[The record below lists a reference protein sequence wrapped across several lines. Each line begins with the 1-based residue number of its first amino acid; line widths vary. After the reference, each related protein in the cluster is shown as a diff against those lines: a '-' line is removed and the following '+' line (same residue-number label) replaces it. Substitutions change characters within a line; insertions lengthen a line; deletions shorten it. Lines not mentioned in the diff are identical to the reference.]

1 MEGEQRRRHHCNPLS
16 RAVAPSAPGRAGPG
30 SGAPGP
36 DRRPPLRPPA
46 APWASSVSLLL
57 WGLLWSPGPSLHRTS
72 AAPFTVGVLGPWECD
87 PVLATAFPGVAAQ
100 LALDRVSRDLSPR
113 QGFQMTYEVVPE
125 ACQTPQALAAFAAR
139 RSQVAAFV
147 GPAVPGYC
155 KAAALLGQTWGV
167 PLLSWACGLED
178 STLTS
183 GLGALVPTLPPAGT
197 VLLTFM
203 GHFGWAHA
211 AVVSSHHDMW
221 VDTGRQ
227 LAAAFRT
234 QGIPGVLEA
243 SLGPD
248 GQGVSKTVQQLKGA
262 DRLKVVVLCMHSALA
277 AGGEDQAAF
286 LTAAHAAGLT
296 DGRLVFVPYDALLY
310 SLPYQ
315 NRSFPA
321 LRRDSQLRRAYDAVL
336 TVSLESGEE
345 PFHEALAAARARGE
359 ITADLDPEQVSPL
372 FGTIYDAVYLL
383 TYALYRATQPRVP
396 LTGSGLAQLL
406 GSLNMAGFS
415 RRIRTD
421 EKGVGRATYVV
432 LDTDGRGDQLFA
444 THVLDPSGPS
454 VQALGRTI
462 HFPKGGPPSPDSRC
476 WFHPNTLCTQGVR
489 PWTMALAVGLLAL
502 LGLCGLAG
510 GCLVSSLESR
520 MGRQG
525 RGLEG
530 IQAPLLRRC
539 SSPRHCILRVR
550 LARGSDKMVLTL
562 DDLTFIDPK
571 LSRRGLNPES
581 LSETRSVSDGKS
593 LKSREW
599 SLSGRSVQAG
609 PENPDTALFRGD
621 WVWLKKLEPGSS
633 PELHPESTSFLREML
648 KLRHE
653 NVNRCLGFFSGC
665 GVPAVVMGFGS
676 RGSLEDLLRNR
687 DLRLDWAFK
696 ASLLLDLIQG
706 IRYLHHRGFPH
717 GRLKS
722 RNCVLDGRFV
732 LKVTDYGFDAF
743 LATQRAPRPQP
754 PSEELLWTAPELL
767 RDAQKTGQAT
777 LKGDVYSFAIIVQE
791 VLVRGPPFCGSGLS
805 AEEILQ
811 KVEAPPP
818 LCRPPVPPDLG
829 PPDCIQLMQ
838 RCWAETPEQRPTLD
852 EILSQFKSIQGGR
865 KMKSVESVLGAL
877 ERYSGQLEDLVRERT
892 EELEREKQKT
902 EKLLAQM
909 LPQSVA
915 DALKAGAAVEPEYF
929 EHVTIYFSDIVG
941 FTTIS
946 ALSAPIEVVN
956 LLNDLYTLFD
966 AVLGSH
972 DVYKVETI
980 GDAYMVASGLPQR
993 NGERHAA
1000 EIANMALDILSS
1012 VGSFRMRHMPG
1023 VPVRIRAG
1031 LHSGPCVAGVV
1042 GLIMP
1047 RYCLFGDTVNTASRM
1062 ESTGLPYRIHINQ
1075 STVRTLLRLGE
1086 GFEIAVRG
1094 QTELK
1099 GKGMEETYWLVGKKG
1114 FQKPLPPPLDIKP
1127 GEPWQ
1132 DLVNKEIRS
1141 TFQTAKGNPGRP
1153 RSLEDTE
1160 ARP

>member
-1 MEGEQRRRHHCNPLS
+1 MEGEQRRRHRCNPLS
-16 RAVAPSAPGRAGPG
+16 RAVVPSAPGQAGTG
-30 SGAPGP
+30 SGAPRP
-36 DRRPPLRPPA
+36 DQWFPLRPST
-46 APWASSVSLLL
+46 APWALSMSLLL
-57 WGLLWSPGPSLHRTS
+57 WGLLWSPGPSLCPTA
-72 AAPFTVGVLGPWECD
+72 AAPFTVGILGPWECD
-87 PVLATAFPGVAAQ
+87 PVLAMVFPGVAAQ
-100 LALDRVSRDLSPR
+100 LALERVSQDLSPR
-113 QGFQMTYEVVPE
+113 WGFQMTYEVVPE
-125 ACQTPQALAAFAAR
+125 ACQTPQALATFAAR

-167 PLLSWACGLED
+167 PLLSWACSLED
-178 STLTS
+178 STQTS

-211 AVVSSHHDMW
+211 AIVSSHHDMW

-243 SLGPD
+243 SLGPN
-248 GQGVSKTVQQLKGA
+248 GQGVSKTVQRLKGA

-277 AGGEDQAAF
+277 AGGEDQASF

-336 TVSLESGEE
+336 TISLESGKE
-345 PFHEALAAARARGE
+345 PFHEALAASRARGE

-372 FGTIYDAVYLL
+372 FGTIYDSVYLL
-383 TYALYRATQPRVP
+383 AYALHRAPHLGVP
-396 LTGSGLAQLL
+396 LAGPGLVQLL
-406 GSLNMAGFS
+406 GSLDVAGFS

-462 HFPKGGPPSPDSRC
+462 HFPKGGPPTPDSRC
-476 WFHPNTLCTQGVR
+476 WFHPNTLCTQGVK
-489 PWTMALAVGLLAL
+489 PWTVTLAVGLLAL

-510 GCLVSSLESR
+510 GCLV
-520 MGRQG
+520 
-525 RGLEG
+525 
-530 IQAPLLRRC
+530 
-539 SSPRHCILRVR
+539 RHCVLRVR
-550 LARGSDKMVLTL
+550 LARGSNKMVLTL

-571 LSRRGLNPES
+571 LSQRRLNPDS

-593 LKSREW
+593 LKSRAW

-609 PENPDTALFRGD
+609 PETPDTALFRGD

-633 PELHPESTSFLREML
+633 LELLPESTSFLREML

-687 DLRLDWAFK
+687 NVRLDWAFK

-743 LATQRAPRPQP
+743 LETQRASRPPP

-767 RDAQKTGQAT
+767 RDAQQARRAT
-777 LKGDVYSFAIIVQE
+777 LKGDVYSLAIIMQE

-818 LCRPPVPPDLG
+818 LCRPTVPPELG

-838 RCWAETPEQRPTLD
+838 QCWAEAPEQRPALD
-852 EILSQFKSIQGGR
+852 EILSQFKSIQRGR
-865 KMKSVESVLGAL
+865 KMMSVESVLGTL

-892 EELEREKQKT
+892 EELEREKQKM

-915 DALKAGAAVEPEYF
+915 DALKAGVAVEPEYF
-929 EHVTIYFSDIVG
+929 DHVTIYFSDIVG

-980 GDAYMVASGLPQR
+980 GDAYMVVSGLPQR

-1000 EIANMALDILSS
+1000 EIANMALEILSS

-1075 STVRTLLRLGE
+1075 STMRTLLRLGE

-1099 GKGMEETYWLVGKKG
+1099 GKGVEETYWLVGKKG

-1141 TFQTAKGNPGRP
+1141 TFQTVRGCPGRP
-1153 RSLEDTE
+1153 RSLEGT
-1160 ARP
+1160 AGRP